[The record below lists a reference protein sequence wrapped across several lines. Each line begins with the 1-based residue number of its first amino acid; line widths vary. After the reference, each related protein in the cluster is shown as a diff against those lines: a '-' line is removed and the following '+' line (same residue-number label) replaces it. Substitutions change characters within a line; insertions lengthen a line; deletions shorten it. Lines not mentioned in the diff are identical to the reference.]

1 MAKNSDVVYNA
12 IMKFTE
18 GNFRN
23 RVFVAPDIPA
33 KKLVNA
39 QSKYI
44 TRDEPIVVLIDDTLF
59 GSAKDGLAISENY
72 VYAKGTLGD
81 IKSVKI
87 SSIRSVSSQSNKL
100 GSLDIYFGGN
110 LFVTLSTI
118 DKEDHDFVIGILK
131 AAYAASKSVENSAP
145 AKVKKPSKPV
155 AAEPKPKNSNLGKET
170 VACSECS
177 ATLPAGAK
185 FCLECGTKVL
195 PKGVCLE
202 CNAKLPEKAK
212 FCSECGASAT
222 NASTGM
228 TVSNEAENEESMMKN
243 DVINDRNKLAK
254 LASRLEEKFIS
265 NGRIA
270 AFFENC
276 ENLYIKIYL
285 DLDQTGNTLLY
296 EVIVETDG
304 NCDDEVD
311 TQEDILDY
319 ISDNG
324 LFAGLEEIFGD
335 RDVTD
340 DTVWNVHIRPLSTD
354 PTENENKEELINIAE
369 YNNNVNV
376 RKFLSQYQELGRP
389 TGQLDEQ
396 LIMLGFG
403 TKGFSITQEDYDGES
418 QEDEWFRDL
427 LCDTILTLKMEVGE
441 ISVLGPCEVR
451 CVFVQQISQK
461 NENDVTEVVNFYIV
475 EFQCDTILLAIYG
488 WYDEQEFL
496 SEYSKIISSEG
507 VHRTSYTGYLSEMTE
522 DLQAID
528 TKNVVSRTSNTGGID
543 LVDQLNDDDTV
554 QEHLSNI
561 QDKLLE
567 RGTLISLIG
576 GGDPDVSIKFEHI
589 NPYNMDCAANFL
601 VISITEDDFDADDV
615 DDDDAEEFADNVHQ
629 KVSEFAGDWESS
641 LREIFESLEGVV
653 VRINGQYRG

>member
-285 DLDQTGNTLLY
+285 DLDPTGNTLLY

-354 PTENENKEELINIAE
+354 PTENENREELINIAE

-451 CVFVQQISQK
+451 CVFVQQISQR

-589 NPYNMDCAANFL
+589 NPYNMDCAANFM